1 MEDIL
6 EGEAWKRPL
15 VEKAVARVVLEGSL
29 TLVIAGPPLQFFFAA
44 PTRKKTPLLYTSRGV
59 GGPLYLA

>member
-29 TLVIAGPPLQFFFAA
+29 TLVIADPPLQFFSTASHA
-44 PTRKKTPLLYTSRGV
+44 KKLPYFTQVEELPGHYT
-59 GGPLYLA
+59 

>member
-44 PTRKKTPLLYTSRGV
+44 PTRKKLPYFTQVEELADHYT
-59 GGPLYLA
+59 